1 MRLFRLF
8 FIVVAA
14 LTLSACS
21 SNFFSITPKEDREKA
36 KQEKAKKERTA
47 AISQPNASTSGDIT
61 APPPI
66 NDNTS
71 LNKPVVNNPPLPVI
85 DPSLD
90 VNISPQDA
98 EKFQEWK
105 RSRASSSNDYREF
118 REYQDWLE
126 FKKLNEQYK

>member
-14 LTLSACS
+14 LILSACS
-21 SNFFSITPKEDREKA
+21 SDFFSITPKEDREKA
-36 KQEKAKKERTA
+36 KQEKAKKDRTA
-47 AISQPNASTSGDIT
+47 AISQPAASASGDIT
-61 APPPI
+61 APPI
-66 NDNTS
+66 IDNTS

-90 VNISPQDA
+90 VNISEQDA

-105 RSRASSSNDYREF
+105 RSRTSSSNDYREF